1 MLQHNQL
8 TKPKKKIFLATMDW
22 RYSNTITL
30 SSFNHTVTPLF
41 HFSSSFLSPLSLI
54 WCLSLIVVD
63 WRSTLAV
70 WTEAQ
75 RWQHGGLE
83 INGDGMV
90 VWSGGDGGFSF
101 LSFRFSLSLTPIL
114 SLNLD
119 VGFSFALNSCCQ
131 YWCWIYGGSGGGLLV
146 VGGDGFTV
154 GLRWLL

>member
-1 MLQHNQL
+1 
-8 TKPKKKIFLATMDW
+8 MDW

-41 HFSSSFLSPLSLI
+41 HFSSSFLSPFPLI
-54 WCLSLIVVD
+54 WCLSQIGMD

-114 SLNLD
+114 SLKLD

-154 GLRWLL
+154 GLRRLL